1 MNKGT
6 FLHNHSPQSN
16 SETNVDMTLLP
27 DLGNLFEFPQCSRLC
42 LFLGLGPNPES
53 DIACSSPGSPLS
65 FSLWHSPSLSL
76 PFVTLTVWKSI
87 SVILQIFPWFGLAD
101 GSSWLAGALRLHLC
115 PLSIMSGQALFLSFQ
130 AVWNKS
136 DIWGISRG
144 LGNDQRAVL
153 WSFYFLLKTLW
164 QSRAGTQLD
173 Q

>member
-1 MNKGT
+1 MSLSWSRT
-6 FLHNHSPQSN
+6 QS
-16 SETNVDMTLLP
+16 
-27 DLGNLFEFPQCSRLC
+27 R
-42 LFLGLGPNPES
+42 
-53 DIACSSPGSPLS
+53 IRHACSSPGSPLS

-76 PFVTLTVWKSI
+76 PFVTLTFWKSI
-87 SVILQIFPWFGLAD
+87 SVILQIFLWFGLAG
-101 GSSWLAGALRLHLC
+101 GSSWLAGALWLRLC
-115 PLSIMSGQALFLSFQ
+115 SLSIMSGQALFLSFQ

-173 Q
+173 QWFKWWKQPLSEPPVLWGWC